1 MSPEETTSCVASL
14 VLMPHKT
21 TDSRSSVSSASTE
34 VGTREKSPVALS
46 SPSETKAKE
55 VPIEIFLDK
64 QTHTCPQHQGINS
77 ADDGKSSCSRPPAT
91 NIRDLFLSFDK
102 GYNLDQAFKLDNLFE
117 SPVPIVLSSS
127 HASAAQKSTCL
138 VQDGDR
144 YIFLVEDNRS
154 SKASSLCQG
163 SGARNAKPSDEVS
176 ENPEQNE
183 EGEDTE
189 FSDGESEASLEDVRQ
204 HHGIIKTQKQDDPD
218 YLTLFEAHQRRL
230 EDVGSQAPGQG

>member
-1 MSPEETTSCVASL
+1 MQGVASL

-21 TDSRSSVSSASTE
+21 TGTRCSVSSASTE
-34 VGTREKSPVALS
+34 VGAREKSPSLS
-46 SPSETKAKE
+46 NPSETKAKE
-55 VPIEIFLDK
+55 GQ
-64 QTHTCPQHQGINS
+64 QTNTCSQHPGINPP
-77 ADDGKSSCSRPPAT
+77 DDGKNSSRPPAT

-102 GYNLDQAFKLDNLFE
+102 
-117 SPVPIVLSSS
+117 VPIVLSSS

-144 YIFLVEDNRS
+144 YIFLVEDNKTSR
-154 SKASSLCQG
+154 ASSLCQG
-163 SGARNAKPSDEVS
+163 SGTRNTKPSDEES
-176 ENPEQNE
+176 ENPEQDE

-189 FSDGESEASLEDVRQ
+189 FSDGGSEASLEDVRQ

-230 EDVGSQAPGQG
+230 EDGGSQAPGQGY

>member
-1 MSPEETTSCVASL
+1 MIIKGFVLSASYSDCVC
-14 VLMPHKT
+14 
-21 TDSRSSVSSASTE
+21 RSKKVDNSVSVSVFAMS
-34 VGTREKSPVALS
+34 
-46 SPSETKAKE
+46 
-55 VPIEIFLDK
+55 
-64 QTHTCPQHQGINS
+64 
-77 ADDGKSSCSRPPAT
+77 
-91 NIRDLFLSFDK
+91 

-144 YIFLVEDNRS
+144 YIFLVEDNKS

-183 EGEDTE
+183 EGEDTGE
-189 FSDGESEASLEDVRQ
+189 LEWFVFGFFFSDALFTLKNNQRGLSPHNNSTFPSKRFMIGTEYSNQ
-204 HHGIIKTQKQDDPD
+204 W
-218 YLTLFEAHQRRL
+218 TLFEIRSKL
-230 EDVGSQAPGQG
+230 K